1 MSNKAINWAYAQHG
15 IKGGPKFVL
24 VTLADMADQ
33 EHSCFPGNDMLA
45 ELTEFSVSAVR
56 EHIKKLH
63 AAGLVRTER
72 RHRKNGARNSD
83 RYFLA
88 VDGPFDTPEIQA
100 PDSGGTSENLAPE
113 SAQPSARI
121 CADLPPESGAAYK
134 EEPKEVN
141 PQTEPT
147 DLTLIADD
155 EVEAA
160 PTISI
165 DDLFDEFWKAYP
177 RRVERK
183 AAARAF
189 EKAVVSI
196 AKRRGWTPIRAA
208 DFLTTVIRA
217 WSIQWVQREQR
228 TPDKIPHAASW
239 LNGERWTDELP
250 AVAAPHAAAGSP
262 PPGRHPS
269 VTANLNLVQRI
280 AQQEANRESSGDRPA
295 LDRGIDDRPRHTL

>member
-15 IKGGPKFVL
+15 IKGGTKFVL

-45 ELTEFSVSAVR
+45 TLTGFSVSAVR
-56 EHIKKLH
+56 EQVKKLH

-88 VDGPFDTPEIQA
+88 VDGPFEAPEIQA
-100 PDSGGTSENLAPE
+100 PETGGTSNDLAPE
-113 SAQPSARI
+113 SAEPSARI
-121 CADLPPESGAAYK
+121 SADLPPESGAAYK

-147 DLTLIADD
+147 DLTLIVEFAHPEPMVTLD
-155 EVEAA
+155 E
-160 PTISI
+160 
-165 DDLFDEFWKAYP
+165 LFDRFWKAYP

-183 AAARAF
+183 AASRAF
-189 EKAVVSI
+189 ERAI
-196 AKRRGWTPIRAA
+196 AKLGHHRGFPAERAT
-208 DFLTTVIRA
+208 DYLIEVIRT
-217 WSIQWVQREQR
+217 WTVQWVQHEQR

-250 AVAAPHAAAGSP
+250 AVATPRATAGA
-262 PPGRHPS
+262 PPGMHRS
-269 VTANLNLVQRI
+269 VAATLSLVERI
-280 AQQEANRESSGDRPA
+280 AQQEAQHEPHGHRPA
-295 LDRGIDDRPRHTL
+295 LRSGVDDRPHRAD